1 MKHRRSRNR
10 EMTPAQLEAWRRWYE
25 ERHPEA
31 AEADKARRFELVKRE
46 WMD

>member
-10 EMTPAQLEAWRRWYE
+10 ELTPEDIEDYRRWYE

-31 AEADKARRFELVKRE
+31 AEADKARRMELVKRE
-46 WMD
+46 WME